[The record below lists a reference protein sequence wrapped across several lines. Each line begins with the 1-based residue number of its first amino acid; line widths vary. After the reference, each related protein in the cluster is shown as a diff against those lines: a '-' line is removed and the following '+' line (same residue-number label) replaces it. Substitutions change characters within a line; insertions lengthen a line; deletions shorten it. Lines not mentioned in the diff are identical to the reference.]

1 MADPKHLRIYLND
14 HLLTASA
21 AAGVARRS
29 ARSKQGTELGGQ
41 LSAISADLA
50 DDLEHLERIM
60 RERHIRPNPVKRTLG
75 RLGERA
81 GLLKL
86 NGSVTS
92 ASPLTPLVELEGLT
106 MLLTHNASLWR
117 SLETIGVEAAS
128 RLAERAEGHLEAL
141 ASHRRAAASRAL
153 GDGEVE

>member
-29 ARSKQGTELGGQ
+29 ARPKQGTELGEL
-41 LSAISADLA
+41 LSAIAADLA
-50 DDLEHLERIM
+50 DDLEHLERLM
-60 RERHIRPNPVKRTLG
+60 QERGVRPNPVKRTLG

-117 SLETIGVEAAS
+117 SLEAIGIKEVT
-128 RLAERAEGHLEAL
+128 RLAERAEGNLEAL
-141 ASHRRAAASRAL
+141 ADQRRAAASRAL
-153 GDGEVE
+153 ADGEVE

>member
-21 AAGVARRS
+21 AAGVARRA
-29 ARSKQGTELGGQ
+29 ARSKQGTALGEQ
-41 LSAISADLA
+41 LSTIAADLA
-50 DDLEHLERIM
+50 DDLAQLERIM

-106 MLLTHNASLWR
+106 MLLSHNASLWR
-117 SLETIGVEAAS
+117 SLETIGIEATGG
-128 RLAERAEGHLEAL
+128 LAERVEGHIEAL
-141 ASHRRAAASRAL
+141 AALRRAAASRAL
-153 GDGEVE
+153 VDGEVE